1 MTNILKLLPPNNRC
15 VDIPCWNIELA
26 RVTGNILQLKC
37 LSSPSWGGNSHFAS
51 EVTQPPIFDQKRGH
65 PLGSG
70 VTWWLTCFPFGCSYV
85 VLLYKYT
92 NLKHSRAFCYWSP
105 KREAVILSSD
115 LFLVW
120 PKERAFLASGVTNPS
135 ISPHKEI
142 LKVSHL
148 FVNLTQI
155 KHPQIL
161 LHLSQSP
168 LISSP
173 ELLKTHRDEININS
187 FCQDKILASSMF
199 WQV

>member
-70 VTWWLTCFPFGCSYV
+70 VTWWLTCFTFGCSYV

-92 NLKHSRAFCYWSP
+92 NLKDTAGHSAIGHPREKQWFYLLTYSWFDQ
-105 KREAVILSSD
+105 KRGHFWLQGWPIY
-115 LFLVW
+115 LFLTTRKSLKC
-120 PKERAFLASGVTNPS
+120 PTYSS
-135 ISPHKEI
+135 I
-142 LKVSHL
+142 
-148 FVNLTQI
+148 
-155 KHPQIL
+155 
-161 LHLSQSP
+161 
-168 LISSP
+168 
-173 ELLKTHRDEININS
+173 
-187 FCQDKILASSMF
+187 
-199 WQV
+199 